1 MGRTSYSKVLRS
13 WAKSGVIT
21 KETLTK
27 REEIFNKSKS
37 ARITKRSRSKDDS
50 RDSVETIEVHLVETL
65 EGQVVLIIVVE
76 AAVDMTIDKTPDV
89 VTIQDAIETLQ
100 VEAAEIRVIQVEG
113 ENQEEID
120 SPLINSQ

>member
-1 MGRTSYSKVLRS
+1 M
-13 WAKSGVIT
+13 
-21 KETLTK
+21 
-27 REEIFNKSKS
+27 
-37 ARITKRSRSKDDS
+37 
-50 RDSVETIEVHLVETL
+50 ETIEVHLVETL

>member
-1 MGRTSYSKVLRS
+1 MERTSYSKALRS

>member
-1 MGRTSYSKVLRS
+1 M
-13 WAKSGVIT
+13 
-21 KETLTK
+21 
-27 REEIFNKSKS
+27 
-37 ARITKRSRSKDDS
+37 
-50 RDSVETIEVHLVETL
+50 HLVETL

>member
-1 MGRTSYSKVLRS
+1 M
-13 WAKSGVIT
+13 
-21 KETLTK
+21 
-27 REEIFNKSKS
+27 
-37 ARITKRSRSKDDS
+37 
-50 RDSVETIEVHLVETL
+50 ETIEVHLVETL
-65 EGQVVLIIVVE
+65 EGQVVLIIAVE